1 MRPGWHIARHALSG
15 RRTRTILLVV
25 AVTLAAA
32 LVTAVSTGVRTVQA
46 TVEYRITRSIGNVDA
61 RIIHRYGSPFDAGL
75 AEEVRSWP
83 DVDEAAPRTEGA
95 LTLARLDDRRDRD
108 GRRLRITAQARG
120 VDTARNE
127 AFSQYDILEG
137 RAPTG
142 PEEILIDP
150 LTGDS
155 LEVGVG
161 DRLRVERFGPPIEL
175 EIVGIRDRPI
185 LGALQKPKVMVDT
198 SIIEEAIGREG
209 RASLI
214 SIILDEGVDVP
225 AWVEENKERIST
237 PLLLEAA
244 ERARAGYDRQVR
256 ASRVGFRVGVMV
268 SFLACAFI
276 VAIGMTTAIGEQVRQ
291 LAMLRCVG
299 ASRGQLASSQAM
311 VGLLIGGIGGLL
323 GAPIGI
329 GLAAILR
336 WWYADLLPGGLSVP
350 LEGVLLS
357 VFGSVAAGLLGA
369 AWPAWRAASTTPLEA
384 LANRAKAPRRST
396 ILVMAGIGAML
407 AGLQI
412 CLLAI
417 PDSEIRFLV
426 YGFVGLPAVHIAYF
440 LLAVPVFALLVPV
453 LARPVA
459 ACFRLPVTLVRGNLH
474 DGVIR
479 LGLTAGALMVGL
491 SVLVSTWSNGLA
503 LVDDFRERVR
513 FADGFVMKTGGLG
526 EEEQAFLKT
535 IPGVVA
541 ASPVGYLPLRVAEED
556 RLGTGEFAPPNVV
569 CVGFIPDEFL
579 SFNRV
584 DWIEGSPEVAIP
596 RLSEGDAVLVASEFL
611 IARGL
616 GVGDII
622 RLGAEGDEHPFEIVG
637 VVGAAGLDM
646 ATGIFGI
653 RSIYLDH
660 AVSCVFMDFDVVAE
674 RFGTREAFIMQ
685 LDLELPED
693 PTEADAAEAAITEI
707 VREEVPGAIFASGRS
722 IKSLV
727 DEIGGRIL
735 AVTTTIASAALLL
748 ACLGVGN
755 VVAAGITARGYEFG
769 VLRAVGGSPGTA
781 PRLVLAEITI
791 TGIAAAITGTALGVH
806 LAWIGVLMYEDLA
819 GIDLAL
825 SIPIL
830 ATSIGAVVVVVSA
843 LLASIPASLSLLRR
857 PPRALLATGRAG

>member
-1 MRPGWHIARHALSG
+1 MRPSWHIARHALAG
-15 RRTRTILLVV
+15 RRSRTILLMI

-46 TVEYRITRSIGNVDA
+46 TVEYRISRSIGDVDA
-61 RIIHRYGSPFDAGL
+61 RIIHRYGSPFE
-75 AEEVRSWP
+75 AEVVETVRSWP
-83 DVDEAAPRTEGA
+83 DVREAAARIEGA
-95 LTLARLDDRRDRD
+95 LTLARTDDRRDED

-120 VDTARNE
+120 VDTGRDE
-127 AFSQYDILEG
+127 AFSQYDLLEG
-137 RAPTG
+137 RMPSDST
-142 PEEILIDP
+142 EILLDP
-150 LTGDS
+150 LTAET

-161 DRLRVERFGPPIEL
+161 EVLRVERFGPSLEL
-175 EIVGIRDRPI
+175 TIVGIRDRPI
-185 LGALQKPKVMVDT
+185 LGALQKPRVQVDNT
-198 SIIEEAIGREG
+198 VIEEAIGREG

-214 SIILDEGVDVP
+214 SILLTEGADVP
-225 AWVEENKERIST
+225 AWVEANAERLES
-237 PLLLEAA
+237 PLILEAA

-299 ASRGQLASSQAM
+299 ASRVQLATSQAL
-311 VGLLIGGIGGLL
+311 VGLLIGGFGGIM
-323 GAPIGI
+323 GAPLGI

-336 WWYADLLPGGLSVP
+336 WWYDDLLPGGLAVP
-350 LEGVLLS
+350 LEGVALS
-357 VFGSVAAGLLGA
+357 IFGATSAGLIGA
-369 AWPAWRAASTTPLEA
+369 AWPAYRAASTTPLEA
-384 LANRAKAPRRST
+384 LANRAQAPRRSS
-396 ILVMAGIGAML
+396 ILWMAIVGILL
-407 AGLQI
+407 ALLQVS
-412 CLLAI
+412 LLAI
-417 PDSEIRFLV
+417 PNSEARFLV
-426 YGFVGLPAVHIAYF
+426 YGFVGLPAVHVAYF
-440 LLAVPVFALLVPV
+440 LLAVPVFALIAPILT
-453 LARPVA
+453 RPVA
-459 ACFRLPVTLVRGNLH
+459 MIFRLPVALVRGNLN
-474 DGVIR
+474 DGVVR

-503 LVDDFRERVR
+503 LVNDFRERVR

-526 EEEQAFLKT
+526 EEEQDFLRT
-535 IPGVVA
+535 LPGVVA
-541 ASPVGYLPLRVAEED
+541 ASPVGYLPLRVAEQD

-569 CVGFIPDEFL
+569 CVGFVPEEFL

-584 DWIEGSPEVAIP
+584 DWIQGSPETAIP
-596 RLSEGDAVLVASEFL
+596 RLSGGDAVLVAKEFL
-611 IARGL
+611 VARGL

-646 ATGIFGI
+646 ATGVFGI
-653 RSIYLDH
+653 RSVYLDH
-660 AVSCVFMDFDVVAE
+660 AVSCVFMDFEVVAE

-685 LDLELPED
+685 LDLELPPD
-693 PTEADAAEAAITEI
+693 ADEADAAEAELTEL

-722 IKSLV
+722 IKALV
-727 DEIGGRIL
+727 EEIGGRIL
-735 AVTTTIASAALLL
+735 AVTTSIASAALIL

-769 VLRAVGGSPGTA
+769 VLRAVGGGPSTA
-781 PRLVLAEITI
+781 PRLVLAEIMV

-819 GIDLAL
+819 GIDLTL
-825 SIPIL
+825 SIPVL

-843 LLASIPASLSLLRR
+843 LVASIPASLSLLRK

>member
-225 AWVEENKERIST
+225 AWVEANKERIST

-369 AWPAWRAASTTPLEA
+369 AWPAWRAASTTPLE
-384 LANRAKAPRRST
+384 RS
-396 ILVMAGIGAML
+396 AG
-407 AGLQI
+407 
-412 CLLAI
+412 
-417 PDSEIRFLV
+417 
-426 YGFVGLPAVHIAYF
+426 
-440 LLAVPVFALLVPV
+440 
-453 LARPVA
+453 
-459 ACFRLPVTLVRGNLH
+459 
-474 DGVIR
+474 
-479 LGLTAGALMVGL
+479 
-491 SVLVSTWSNGLA
+491 
-503 LVDDFRERVR
+503 
-513 FADGFVMKTGGLG
+513 
-526 EEEQAFLKT
+526 
-535 IPGVVA
+535 
-541 ASPVGYLPLRVAEED
+541 VAESMKHTTP
-556 RLGTGEFAPPNVV
+556 TG
-569 CVGFIPDEFL
+569 
-579 SFNRV
+579 
-584 DWIEGSPEVAIP
+584 
-596 RLSEGDAVLVASEFL
+596 
-611 IARGL
+611 
-616 GVGDII
+616 
-622 RLGAEGDEHPFEIVG
+622 
-637 VVGAAGLDM
+637 
-646 ATGIFGI
+646 
-653 RSIYLDH
+653 
-660 AVSCVFMDFDVVAE
+660 
-674 RFGTREAFIMQ
+674 
-685 LDLELPED
+685 
-693 PTEADAAEAAITEI
+693 
-707 VREEVPGAIFASGRS
+707 S
-722 IKSLV
+722 IK
-727 DEIGGRIL
+727 
-735 AVTTTIASAALLL
+735 
-748 ACLGVGN
+748 
-755 VVAAGITARGYEFG
+755 
-769 VLRAVGGSPGTA
+769 
-781 PRLVLAEITI
+781 
-791 TGIAAAITGTALGVH
+791 
-806 LAWIGVLMYEDLA
+806 MK
-819 GIDLAL
+819 
-825 SIPIL
+825 
-830 ATSIGAVVVVVSA
+830 
-843 LLASIPASLSLLRR
+843 
-857 PPRALLATGRAG
+857 

>member
-1 MRPGWHIARHALSG
+1 MRPSWHIARHALSG
-15 RRTRTILLVV
+15 RKSRTILLMI

-32 LVTAVSTGVRTVQA
+32 LVTAVSTGVQTVQA
-46 TVEYRITRSIGNVDA
+46 TVEYRISRSIGDVDA
-61 RIIHRYGSPFDAGL
+61 RIIHRYGSPFEADVVDT
-75 AEEVRSWP
+75 VRTWP
-83 DVDEAAPRTEGA
+83 DVREAAARIEGA
-95 LTLARLDDRRDRD
+95 LTLARADDRRDED

-120 VDTARNE
+120 VDTGRDE
-127 AFSQYDILEG
+127 AFSQYDLLEG
-137 RAPTG
+137 RMPSDST
-142 PEEILIDP
+142 EILLDP
-150 LTGDS
+150 LTAET

-161 DRLRVERFGPPIEL
+161 DVLRVERFGPSMEL
-175 EIVGIRDRPI
+175 KIVGVRDRPI
-185 LGALQKPKVMVDT
+185 LGALQKPRVQVDNT
-198 SIIEEAIGREG
+198 VIEEAIGREG

-214 SIILDEGVDVP
+214 SILLTEGADVP
-225 AWVEENKERIST
+225 AWVEANAERLES
-237 PLLLEAA
+237 PLILEAA

-299 ASRGQLASSQAM
+299 ASGAQLATSQAM
-311 VGLLIGGIGGLL
+311 VGLLIGGFGGIV
-323 GAPIGI
+323 GAPLGI
-329 GLAAILR
+329 GLAAVLR
-336 WWYADLLPGGLSVP
+336 WYYDDLLPGGLSIP
-350 LEGVLLS
+350 LEGVALS
-357 VFGSVAAGLLGA
+357 IFGAVSAGLIGA
-369 AWPAWRAASTTPLEA
+369 AWPAYRAASTTPLEA
-384 LANRAKAPRRST
+384 LANRARAPRRSS
-396 ILVMAGIGAML
+396 ILWMALAGILL
-407 AGLQI
+407 ALLQI
-412 CLLAI
+412 SLLAI
-417 PDSEIRFLV
+417 PDSEARFLV
-426 YGFVGLPAVHIAYF
+426 YGFVGLPAVHVAYF
-440 LLAVPVFALLVPV
+440 LLAVPVFALIAPILT
-453 LARPVA
+453 RPVA
-459 ACFRLPVTLVRGNLH
+459 MIFHLPVTLVRGNLK
-474 DGVIR
+474 DGVVR

-503 LVDDFRERVR
+503 LVNDFRERVK

-526 EEEQAFLKT
+526 EEEQAFLRT
-535 IPGVVA
+535 LPGVVA
-541 ASPVGYLPLRVAEED
+541 ASPVGYLPLRVAEQD

-569 CVGFIPDEFL
+569 CVGFVPEEFL

-584 DWIEGSPEVAIP
+584 DWIQGSPETAIP
-596 RLSEGDAVLVASEFL
+596 RLSGGDAVLVAKEFL

-646 ATGIFGI
+646 ATGVFGI
-653 RSIYLDH
+653 RSVYLDH
-660 AVSCVFMDFDVVAE
+660 AVSCVFMDFEVVAE

-685 LDLELPED
+685 LDLELPPD
-693 PTEADAAEAAITEI
+693 ADEADAAEAELTEL

-722 IKSLV
+722 IKALV
-727 DEIGGRIL
+727 EEIGGRIL
-735 AVTTTIASAALLL
+735 AVTTSIASAALIL

-769 VLRAVGGSPGTA
+769 VLRAVGGGPSTA
-781 PRLVLAEITI
+781 PRLVLAEIMV

-825 SIPIL
+825 SIPVL
-830 ATSIGAVVVVVSA
+830 ATATGAVVVVISA
-843 LLASIPASLSLLRR
+843 LLASIPASLSLLRK